1 MMWVKKL
8 FASQVC
14 VKFWVSQ
21 IIKFFVEALIL
32 KYVLSCGSHL
42 FLVKIGFPKY
52 GLSFW

>member
-42 FLVKIGFPKY
+42 F
-52 GLSFW
+52 W